1 MHVHHEPVREEIAKS
16 NRHSAAF
23 VSGGRHC
30 HNYGEFHIRKR
41 KCAAQQIPV
50 HVTSVGSRVHR
61 SWRTLCSAKRGKAKS
76 EQNERERDGK
86 GEREQKK
93 RNTSIRVGS
102 SLCLIRTHAKC
113 RHNFGFV
120 CHFKFAGGN
129 LFKLG
134 NAVCAF
140 GGPTTPPRFI
150 HEQQHRASRRHSSRG
165 AHSLVLDA
173 YNWVLM
179 IIWNKLNST

>member
-61 SWRTLCSAKRGKAKS
+61 SWRTFCSAKRGKAKS

-120 CHFKFAGGN
+120 CHFKLLAEIYLSWETLCAPLAARRLHLGSFMNSSIEHRGGT
-129 LFKLG
+129 
-134 NAVCAF
+134 AAAA
-140 GGPTTPPRFI
+140 PI
-150 HEQQHRASRRHSSRG
+150 HLCSTH
-165 AHSLVLDA
+165 
-173 YNWVLM
+173 
-179 IIWNKLNST
+179 IIECWW